1 MRYGSIYVVTNK
13 HTGEQYVGQTRQP
26 VSKRWS
32 AHWRTAVC
40 SKSRKAKFQSAL
52 VAHGRDAFEFS
63 EVFVAFDAETLN
75 AAEITLIAELKP
87 AYNATRGGRGLR
99 PIVVTDAVRR
109 ARAAATKARWENPE
123 WREKTV
129 RAIQA
134 ASRTPEATERG
145 KRLSKL
151 GGGAIRWAGHQKKAK
166 TLPVN
171 RSELIAASW
180 KNPAIR
186 DARMAGLKKAFDN
199 PLVRAKMSEA
209 QKGRQLSEDV
219 IKKIARSKWRPVYC
233 PELACTF
240 LSMTAAAEF
249 LGVLKTSVSNAV
261 RQKGRVL
268 RQYSLEKV
276 A

>member
-1 MRYGSIYVVTNK
+1 MRYGSIYVATNK
-13 HTGEQYVGQTRQP
+13 HTGDQYVGQTRQS
-26 VSKRWS
+26 VAKRWA

-40 SKSRKAKFQSAL
+40 STSRKAKFQDAL
-52 VAHGRDAFEFS
+52 VTHGRDAFEVS
-63 EVFVAFDAETLN
+63 EVFMAFDAAALN
-75 AAEITLIAELKP
+75 AAEITFIAELKP
-87 AYNATRGGRGLR
+87 VYNATRGGRGLR

-109 ARAAATKARWENPE
+109 ARSIATKARWENPE
-123 WREKTV
+123 WRQKAV
-129 RAIQA
+129 LAIQA

-145 KRLSKL
+145 KRLAKL
-151 GGGAIRWAGHQKKAK
+151 GGVAIRWAGHQKKAK
-166 TLPVN
+166 PLPVN

-180 KNPAIR
+180 KNSAIR
-186 DARMAGLKKAFDN
+186 DARMAGLKKSFDN

-209 QKGRQLSEDV
+209 QKGRQLSDDV